1 MIRGRGY
8 EIRGAF
14 RNLYRI
20 KGYITKVIAFIV
32 IASVLVL
39 PGCSSRKINTDE
51 NFSVAENTADTND
64 QAKQN
69 EGKSSDTEPNTSES
83 KPSDAG
89 QTVDEKPVAD
99 ADLQSSEYIAASSLN
114 LKQNTSDTDVLKEFG
129 KAEEESEAIIW
140 GSDGLEHQAWKYPS
154 QGIELDM
161 VKDSSQQGGQTVK
174 SISISAPC
182 SYKTNRNIGIG
193 STSDEVLAAYKA
205 EIEEEN
211 ISESEILAGSV
222 YGGVVFHLENDRV
235 SSIFIGA
242 AAE

>member
-1 MIRGRGY
+1 
-8 EIRGAF
+8 
-14 RNLYRI
+14 
-20 KGYITKVIAFIV
+20 
-32 IASVLVL
+32 
-39 PGCSSRKINTDE
+39 
-51 NFSVAENTADTND
+51 
-64 QAKQN
+64 
-69 EGKSSDTEPNTSES
+69 
-83 KPSDAG
+83 
-89 QTVDEKPVAD
+89 
-99 ADLQSSEYIAASSLN
+99 
-114 LKQNTSDTDVLKEFG
+114 
-129 KAEEESEAIIW
+129 
-140 GSDGLEHQAWKYPS
+140 
-154 QGIELDM
+154 M